1 MVGLRSVACIDVVRV
16 VIMSCDCR
24 QTIDWIMEKEKEPF
38 LPYIAGDLGHTKDDV
53 EKLKK
58 KIDEFV
64 PAAKVTVACVGEHV

>member
-1 MVGLRSVACIDVVRV
+1 MAGMRRIACVGVARV
-16 VIMSCDCR
+16 VIVSCDSR

-53 EKLKK
+53 DKLKK

-64 PAAKVTVACVGEHV
+64 PAAKVTGACGREHV